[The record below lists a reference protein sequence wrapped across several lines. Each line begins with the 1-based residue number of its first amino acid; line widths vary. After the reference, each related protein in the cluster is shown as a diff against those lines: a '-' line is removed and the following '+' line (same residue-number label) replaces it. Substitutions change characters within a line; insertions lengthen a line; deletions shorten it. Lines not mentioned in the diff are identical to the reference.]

1 MLDRFAGQ
9 MMKGGLLGSLL
20 GGKDFSQGVI
30 PGLIDRDM
38 SGGILG
44 TVINSD
50 QYPSLNNIARLPGGE
65 QGPVQGY
72 HTPIK
77 NYGGRYMPEGGQ
89 PGGMPPSPMGIPL
102 V

>member
-9 MMKGGLLGSLL
+9 MMKGGLLGALT

-50 QYPSLNNIARLPGGE
+50 QYPSVSNISGLAPF
-65 QGPVQGY
+65 
-72 HTPIK
+72 HSSI
-77 NYGGRYMPEGGQ
+77 
-89 PGGMPPSPMGIPL
+89 
-102 V
+102 